1 MDVISIITI
10 LSGIL
15 AMSRALGDFQMKQDS
30 SLSPEEQILTADPEV
45 TCHET
50 TEEDEFLVMA
60 CDGAT

>member
-1 MDVISIITI
+1 
-10 LSGIL
+10 
-15 AMSRALGDFQMKQDS
+15 MSRALGDFQMKQDS